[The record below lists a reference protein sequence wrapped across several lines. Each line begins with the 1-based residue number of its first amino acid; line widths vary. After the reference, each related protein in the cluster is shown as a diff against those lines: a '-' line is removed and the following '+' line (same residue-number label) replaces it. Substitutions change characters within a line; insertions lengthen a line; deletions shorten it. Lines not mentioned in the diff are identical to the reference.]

1 MPEGP
6 ERVILSAADFG
17 GGGSFGLAFTAAEW
31 PSIAELLALL
41 AFFGIAAFCT
51 CQAIVLPQDLLLA
64 RPQRQGVV
72 KALRR

>member
-51 CQAIVLPQDLLLA
+51 CQAIVLPRRTFCSQDHSA
-64 RPQRQGVV
+64 
-72 KALRR
+72 KES